1 VTALREAVCRVR
13 SLCRR
18 HRFPLLLDA
27 EGQSP
32 NRKAMSFSAA
42 GVKGLLSV
50 NVPTGMGGICLATPN
65 GMYLS
70 ADCS

>member
-1 VTALREAVCRVR
+1 MCRVR

-18 HRFPLLLDA
+18 HCFPLLLDA

-42 GVKGLLSV
+42 DVKGLLSV
-50 NVPTGMGGICLATPN
+50 NVPTGMGGIYLAAATPN

>member
-1 VTALREAVCRVR
+1 VPPSPFSAA
-13 SLCRR
+13 
-18 HRFPLLLDA
+18 PLLLDA

-32 NRKAMSFSAA
+32 KAMSFSAA
-42 GVKGLLSV
+42 DVKGLLSV
-50 NVPTGMGGICLATPN
+50 NVPTGMGGIYLAAATPN